1 MSNSWCLWLR
11 SFLILGFVFSTLIG
25 QQSSSA
31 FSSNSDA
38 FFLDLGVVIEP
49 ATGKEE
55 VDRYIKSPP
64 EEASF
69 FLDKK
74 PSGSVYMATTK
85 QLHETLLRIHEKIEG
100 LETNL
105 HNEMTGFKEEN
116 FRRINDRI
124 TLLEKALG
132 AQMTTLRTENKDLRG
147 MISDL
152 LAQEAPVI
160 AEAFS
165 PSVMEKI
172 APPIPPGVTLEELT
186 VLEPEEDAVTTS
198 ETPPFNR
205 MVYMNGVL
213 AYQRGDYGAAVGH
226 FEKLSLAELDDITA
240 GNILYWL
247 AECYFRLDNF
257 REALRLLQWIDVLF
271 ESDKRDDAMALTG
284 MVYREMGEYN
294 QSKQAFA
301 EIIDFFPDSEYL
313 RLAQME
319 LRKGVK

>member
-172 APPIPPGVTLEELT
+172 APPVPGVTLEELT

-226 FEKLSLAELDDITA
+226 LEKLSLAELDDITA
-240 GNILYWL
+240 GNILWL
-247 AECYFRLDNF
+247 RRQRWPGQQSDDPSWQQFHSRPLVRDHRAIVFQPGAIVVGGGGGSPQATADAVVSEINRRL
-257 REALRLLQWIDVLF
+257 
-271 ESDKRDDAMALTG
+271 G
-284 MVYREMGEYN
+284 MQGT
-294 QSKQAFA
+294 
-301 EIIDFFPDSEYL
+301 
-313 RLAQME
+313 
-319 LRKGVK
+319 

>member
-11 SFLILGFVFSTLIG
+11 SFLILGLVFSTLIG

-165 PSVMEKI
+165 PSVMKKI
-172 APPIPPGVTLEELT
+172 APPVPGVTLEELT

-198 ETPPFNR
+198 EAPPFNR

-257 REALRLLQWIDVLF
+257 REALRLLQWVDVLF

-294 QSKQAFA
+294 QSQQAFA

-319 LRKGVK
+319 LRKVVR

>member
-1 MSNSWCLWLR
+1 
-11 SFLILGFVFSTLIG
+11 
-25 QQSSSA
+25 
-31 FSSNSDA
+31 
-38 FFLDLGVVIEP
+38 
-49 ATGKEE
+49 
-55 VDRYIKSPP
+55 
-64 EEASF
+64 
-69 FLDKK
+69 
-74 PSGSVYMATTK
+74 
-85 QLHETLLRIHEKIEG
+85 
-100 LETNL
+100 
-105 HNEMTGFKEEN
+105 
-116 FRRINDRI
+116 
-124 TLLEKALG
+124 
-132 AQMTTLRTENKDLRG
+132 

-172 APPIPPGVTLEELT
+172 APPVPGVTLEELT

-257 REALRLLQWIDVLF
+257 REALRLLQWVDVLF

-294 QSKQAFA
+294 QSQQAFA